1 MADVVKRQV
10 NDVENHE
17 LTDFRHQ
24 SCNQLLV
31 KIWLV
36 SGSVEQYKSY
46 FMAVWQYGQ
55 YYSHHYRGQVNALLP
70 DALWPRAIVC

>member
-1 MADVVKRQV
+1 M
-10 NDVENHE
+10 
-17 LTDFRHQ
+17 Q
-24 SCNQLLV
+24 SITS

-70 DALWPRAIVC
+70 DALWPRAILR

>member
-1 MADVVKRQV
+1 M
-10 NDVENHE
+10 
-17 LTDFRHQ
+17 Q
-24 SCNQLLV
+24 SITS

-70 DALWPRAIVC
+70 DALWPRAIVLELSTAPRGIILTIYQTGTK

>member
-1 MADVVKRQV
+1 M
-10 NDVENHE
+10 
-17 LTDFRHQ
+17 Q
-24 SCNQLLV
+24 SIAS

-55 YYSHHYRGQVNALLP
+55 YYSHHYRGQVNALFP
-70 DALWPRAIVC
+70 YALWPRAIVRWAVHGTSGHDFDYLPNRHEITG

>member
-17 LTDFRHQ
+17 PPIMQ
-24 SCNQLLV
+24 SITS

-36 SGSVEQYKSY
+36 SGSVEQYKRY

-70 DALWPRAIVC
+70 DALWPRAIVR

>member
-1 MADVVKRQV
+1 M
-10 NDVENHE
+10 
-17 LTDFRHQ
+17 Q
-24 SCNQLLV
+24 SITS

-55 YYSHHYRGQVNALLP
+55 YYSHHYRGQINALLP
-70 DALWPRAIVC
+70 DALWPRAIVHRAVQCTSGHNFDYLPNRHEITG

>member
-1 MADVVKRQV
+1 M
-10 NDVENHE
+10 
-17 LTDFRHQ
+17 Q
-24 SCNQLLV
+24 SITS

-55 YYSHHYRGQVNALLP
+55 YYSHHYRGQINALLP
-70 DALWPRAIVC
+70 DALWPRAICVELSMAPGRGIILSIYQTGTK

>member
-1 MADVVKRQV
+1 M
-10 NDVENHE
+10 
-17 LTDFRHQ
+17 Q
-24 SCNQLLV
+24 SITS
-31 KIWLV
+31 KIHLV

-70 DALWPRAIVC
+70 DALWPRAIVRCTIHGTSGHNFDYLPNRHEITG